1 MSLGWMCLVPWNGAL
16 TSSASITRTA
26 ISDLLT
32 SDVSVLSADIQSS
45 QGGSP
50 NNVRRE
56 HQDLGS
62 VVWMIDDVLGLNA
75 DGATS
80 HDTDIVGSI
89 VIR

>member
-1 MSLGWMCLVPWNGAL
+1 MCLVPQNGAL
-16 TSSASITRTA
+16 TSSASTTRTA
-26 ISDLLT
+26 TFDLLT

-62 VVWMIDDVLGLNA
+62 VVWKIDDAPDLNA
-75 DGATS
+75 AGATS
-80 HDTDIVGSI
+80 QDTDIVGYI